1 MANQKMSEALRTP
14 GKILYNR
21 FVMYFILVLAI
32 ADLLFLAV
40 GGELML
46 VAIFLLI
53 GFVTSFFSKNMVVIM
68 TISMAI
74 VNIIRFGTGQ
84 KFEGLENEDED
95 AKKKKEEEAKKKEED
110 AKKKSDEE
118 KKKKEEEETKK
129 KEEEKEKEKNK
140 TGEGEVER
148 EREREK
154 EKKTDGM
161 SNKEKFTSVS
171 EADKIQF
178 ANSVQRIM
186 NGIQELGR

>member
-1 MANQKMSEALRTP
+1 MLANIYTHTMANQKMSEVLRNP

-46 VAIFLLI
+46 VATFLLI

-68 TISMAI
+68 TVAMAT

-95 AKKKKEEEAKKKEED
+95 KEKKEKEEEAKKKDEED
-110 AKKKSDEE
+110 AKKKKDDA

-129 KEEEKEKEKNK
+129 KKDEEEAKKLLGDKKEGLSK
-140 TGEGEVER
+140 T
-148 EREREK
+148 
-154 EKKTDGM
+154 
-161 SNKEKFTSVS
+161 EKFTSVS
-171 EADKIQF
+171 DTDKIEF
-178 ANSVQRIM
+178 ADSVQRIVD
-186 NGIQELGR
+186 GIKELGR